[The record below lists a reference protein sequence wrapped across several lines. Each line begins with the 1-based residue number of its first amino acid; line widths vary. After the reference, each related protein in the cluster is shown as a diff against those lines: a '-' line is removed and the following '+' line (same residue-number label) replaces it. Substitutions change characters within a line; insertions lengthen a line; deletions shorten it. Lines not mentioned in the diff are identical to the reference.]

1 MKFRKTIKI
10 DLEEYNSDFKDS
22 FLIFYVMSAKELL
35 DYQDSINSQKNKTDK
50 EVFLNI
56 IETLKKF
63 FKEGIV
69 LGEQVNPE
77 DLENL
82 DLSTIQDIL
91 QLITTG
97 DKKK

>member
-1 MKFRKTIKI
+1 MKFRKTIKV
-10 DLEEYNSDFKDS
+10 DLEEYNPELKDS
-22 FLIFYVMSAKELL
+22 FLVFYVMSAKELL
-35 DYQDSINSQKNKTDK
+35 DYQDTINSQKNKTDK

-69 LGEQVNPE
+69 LSEQVSPE

-91 QLITTG
+91 QFITTG